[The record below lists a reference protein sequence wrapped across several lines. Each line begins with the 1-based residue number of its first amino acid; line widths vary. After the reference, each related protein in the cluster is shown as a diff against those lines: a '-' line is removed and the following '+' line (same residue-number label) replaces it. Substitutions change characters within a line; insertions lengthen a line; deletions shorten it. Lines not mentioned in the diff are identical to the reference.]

1 MKKAE
6 TPSLTYSPRN
16 AWDVYTTATQK
27 RQMDALVKRY
37 MDFLSNCK
45 TERETVAYVQKRL
58 QEAGFSEDFKKNTVF
73 RNLRGKAIF
82 AARKGKIP
90 LQKGVH
96 LIAAHADSPRLDFKQ
111 RPLVEQPGVAQAKTH
126 YYGGIRKYQWL
137 ARPLA
142 LHGVVVL
149 ENGKSIS
156 VAIGE
161 KAGEPV
167 FTIADLLPH
176 LARKQNSQTLA
187 EVFDGEK
194 LNIIL
199 GHSPAPTAARDK
211 DIKEPIKQHVLELLN
226 AKYGIREEDL
236 VTAELQVVP
245 AGPATYVGFDKGLV
259 GGYGQDD
266 RICVF
271 PAVAA
276 LLNAKNSNRLCPNMA
291 VMFWDKEEIGSD
303 GATGAASRF
312 LQYCF
317 EDLARAWAPGI
328 PVSQVL
334 LNTRALSADVDAAFD
349 PDFPEVHE
357 KQNAAQLGHGPV
369 CSKYS
374 GSGGKYGAS
383 DADAE
388 FYGYVRGL
396 FNARNIP
403 WQPAELGKV
412 DVGGGGTVALFL
424 AAYGMQVIDCGPA
437 LLAMHSPFELA
448 SCVDILATAEAYMA
462 FLEGLSAAAGAES
475 LSGGGDVFFKNCPRP
490 LSNSPPP
497 LKKLSSGRSG
507 RSPSLSGGEGFSAP
521 EQRKGRLSYCHAC
534 CLIEEGFLRHARRTV
549 TRRLTSPYPAVRLFL
564 HHAHLPGGVARLSA
578 RSFLF
583 SATRHPLTNAAK
595 NEKRTS

>member
-1 MKKAE
+1 MC
-6 TPSLTYSPRN
+6 R
-16 AWDVYTTATQK
+16 
-27 RQMDALVKRY
+27 
-37 MDFLSNCK
+37 
-45 TERETVAYVQKRL
+45 KRL

-199 GHSPAPTAARDK
+199 GHSPAPTAAKNK

-271 PAVAA
+271 TALSA
-276 LLNAKNSNRLCPNMA
+276 LLDAQDPERTACLI
-291 VMFWDKEEIGSD
+291 FWDKEEIGSE
-303 GATGAASRF
+303 GSTGAQGRF
-312 LQYCF
+312 LEYCMA
-317 EDLARAWAPGI
+317 DL
-328 PVSQVL
+328 
-334 LNTRALSADVDAAFD
+334 VDAWEPQTRLRDVFQHSNAVSGDVHAATD
-349 PDFPEVHE
+349 PDWQELHE
-357 KQNAAQLGHGPV
+357 KLNASIIGHGPTF
-369 CSKYS
+369 CKFT
-374 GSGGKYGAS
+374 GSRGKYGAN
-383 DADAE
+383 DAHPEYIGRLRAI
-388 FYGYVRGL
+388 L
-396 FNARNIP
+396 NSRNIP
-403 WQPAELGKV
+403 WQMAELGKV
-412 DVGGGGTVALFL
+412 DHGGGGTVALYL
-424 AAYGMQVIDCGPA
+424 AAYGMDTIDLGPA
-437 LLAMHSPFELA
+437 ILSMHSPFELA
-448 SCVDILATAEAYMA
+448 SKVDVYTTKLAYQAILEA
-462 FLEGLSAAAGAES
+462 
-475 LSGGGDVFFKNCPRP
+475 
-490 LSNSPPP
+490 
-497 LKKLSSGRSG
+497 
-507 RSPSLSGGEGFSAP
+507 
-521 EQRKGRLSYCHAC
+521 
-534 CLIEEGFLRHARRTV
+534 
-549 TRRLTSPYPAVRLFL
+549 
-564 HHAHLPGGVARLSA
+564 
-578 RSFLF
+578 
-583 SATRHPLTNAAK
+583 
-595 NEKRTS
+595 

>member
-1 MKKAE
+1 M
-6 TPSLTYSPRN
+6 
-16 AWDVYTTATQK
+16 
-27 RQMDALVKRY
+27 
-37 MDFLSNCK
+37 
-45 TERETVAYVQKRL
+45 
-58 QEAGFSEDFKKNTVF
+58 
-73 RNLRGKAIF
+73 
-82 AARKGKIP
+82 
-90 LQKGVH
+90 
-96 LIAAHADSPRLDFKQ
+96 
-111 RPLVEQPGVAQAKTH
+111 
-126 YYGGIRKYQWL
+126 
-137 ARPLA
+137 
-142 LHGVVVL
+142 VVL

-199 GHSPAPTAARDK
+199 GHSPAPTAAKNK

-271 PAVAA
+271 TALEA
-276 LLNAKNSNRLCPNMA
+276 LLNARNTNRLCPNMA

-437 LLAMHSPFELA
+437 LLSMHSPFELA
-448 SCVDILATAEAYMA
+448 SCVDILATAEAYKA
-462 FLEGLSAAAGAES
+462 FLEG
-475 LSGGGDVFFKNCPRP
+475 
-490 LSNSPPP
+490 
-497 LKKLSSGRSG
+497 
-507 RSPSLSGGEGFSAP
+507 
-521 EQRKGRLSYCHAC
+521 
-534 CLIEEGFLRHARRTV
+534 
-549 TRRLTSPYPAVRLFL
+549 
-564 HHAHLPGGVARLSA
+564 
-578 RSFLF
+578 
-583 SATRHPLTNAAK
+583 
-595 NEKRTS
+595 

>member
-199 GHSPAPTAARDK
+199 GHSPAPTAAKNK

-271 PAVAA
+271 TALEA
-276 LLNAKNSNRLCPNMA
+276 LLNAKNTNRLCPNMA
-291 VMFWDKEEIGSD
+291 VMFWDKEISFRRCHLAGLPPVYCFQRP
-303 GATGAASRF
+303 GPRLGPGHPCLAGAAQHPRPVRRRGRRLRPRLPRS
-312 LQYCF
+312 
-317 EDLARAWAPGI
+317 ARKAERRPAGPR
-328 PVSQVL
+328 PRLLQVL
-334 LNTRALSADVDAAFD
+334 RLRRQIRCQRRRCRVLRLCAR
-349 PDFPEVHE
+349 
-357 KQNAAQLGHGPV
+357 PV
-369 CSKYS
+369 Q
-374 GSGGKYGAS
+374 
-383 DADAE
+383 
-388 FYGYVRGL
+388 R
-396 FNARNIP
+396 P
-403 WQPAELGKV
+403 QHP
-412 DVGGGGTVALFL
+412 L
-424 AAYGMQVIDCGPA
+424 AARRTGQGGRGRRRHRGP
-437 LLAMHSPFELA
+437 LP
-448 SCVDILATAEAYMA
+448 
-462 FLEGLSAAAGAES
+462 
-475 LSGGGDVFFKNCPRP
+475 
-490 LSNSPPP
+490 
-497 LKKLSSGRSG
+497 GR
-507 RSPSLSGGEGFSAP
+507 
-521 EQRKGRLSYCHAC
+521 
-534 CLIEEGFLRHARRTV
+534 LRHAGH
-549 TRRLTSPYPAVRLFL
+549 RLRPGPPL
-564 HHAHLPGGVARLSA
+564 HAQPLRAGQLRGHPCHG
-578 RSFLF
+578 RSL
-583 SATRHPLTNAAK
+583 
-595 NEKRTS
+595 